1 MRLTGLFAGLA
12 LLLGAIGLYGV
23 MSYAVARRTS
33 EIGVRMA
40 LGAQRGN
47 VLWHVLR
54 ESLLLIAVGTVAGLA
69 VSFAAGWL
77 LENMLFE
84 VSPIDPVPL
93 AAATLILGAAGT
105 IAGYLPAR
113 RAARTNPMES
123 LRYE

>member
-1 MRLTGLFAGLA
+1 MRLTGFFGGLA

-23 MSYAVARRTS
+23 MSYTVARRTS

-54 ESLLLIAVGTVAGLA
+54 ESLLLIAAGTAAGLA
-69 VSFAAGWL
+69 VSFAAGRL
-77 LENMLFE
+77 LANMLFE
-84 VSPIDPVPL
+84 VSPIDPAPL